1 MGIRFLVEPQ
11 KRGKLHRNLYL
22 PSIANVCN
30 QESKPDNKA
39 EKTGADRARP
49 PNLPAFAPEKRRQS
63 PHTFLP
69 PQPRAL
75 TTETN
80 TKIKERTL

>member
-49 PNLPAFAPEKRRQS
+49 PNLPALALKKGGNARTHSFPRS
-63 PHTFLP
+63 PA
-69 PQPRAL
+69 R
-75 TTETN
+75 
-80 TKIKERTL
+80 